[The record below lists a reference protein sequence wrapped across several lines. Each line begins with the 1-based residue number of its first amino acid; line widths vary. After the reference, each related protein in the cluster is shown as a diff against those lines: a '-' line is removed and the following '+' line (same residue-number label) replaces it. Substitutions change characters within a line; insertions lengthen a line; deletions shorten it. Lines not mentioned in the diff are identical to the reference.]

1 MKCIGVIPARYAST
15 RFPGKPLVMID
26 GKSMIRR
33 VYEQAL
39 QAVSLSFLIVATDDP
54 RIENHVKS
62 FGGTAVLTSQ
72 YHKSGTERCHEAVQR
87 IIESDSA
94 NNQYDVVINIQG
106 DEPYINP
113 EQIDQVAGCF
123 NDSSVR
129 IATLSKKITTDH
141 DLFDPNIVKVITSSK
156 NNAIYFSR
164 QAIPY
169 IRDVKEDKW
178 ISRHDFFKHIGIYG
192 YRTEILAELVRL
204 SPSPLE
210 NAEAL
215 EQLRWLE
222 NGYPIYV
229 RETEYE
235 SISVDT
241 PEDLS
246 KFTNKS

>member
-1 MKCIGVIPARYAST
+1 MKCIGVIPARFAST
-15 RFPGKPLVMID
+15 RFPGKSLVMIH

-33 VYEQAL
+33 VYEQASR
-39 QAVSLSFLIVATDDP
+39 AVSLSSLIVATDDP

-62 FGGTAVLTSQ
+62 FGGAVILTSPH
-72 YHKSGTERCHEAVQR
+72 HKSGTERCNEAVQR
-87 IIESDSA
+87 IIEADPA

-113 EQIDQVAGCF
+113 EQIDQVARCF
-123 NDSSVR
+123 NDLSVL
-129 IATLSKKITTDH
+129 IATLRKKIVTAD
-141 DLFDPNIVKVITSSK
+141 DLSDPNVVKVITYTN

-169 IRDVKEDKW
+169 IRDVMEDKW

-192 YRTEILAELVRL
+192 YRTEILGELVRL

-222 NGYPIYV
+222 NGYPIHV

-235 SISVDT
+235 SISVDI